1 MTNQGVEQKPS
12 ETAFFAALRRSIAN
26 IEFQHAPHGPDDL
39 AGLFLPPLYRFL
51 LKFKP
56 IRENTKNKLDV
67 ALPGLTEY
75 MIART
80 AYFDQLFLEALQN
93 HTPQIVI
100 LGAGYDT
107 RAYRFADSN
116 RSTRIFEL
124 DVPTT
129 QASKLESLRKGHIAV
144 PKQVTYV
151 PIDFNRESLGDALE
165 NAGYAND
172 QKTLFIWEGV
182 TYYLEHE
189 AVDATL
195 YFVSRTAHPESTL
208 AFDYTISIT
217 DANRNKYHGVTEFT
231 ETMRMRHGDE
241 ALLFSIAEGE
251 IDTFLAQ
258 RGLEIVAHLDNTEI
272 EKQFLTH
279 EDGVLIGHLT
289 GHFRFV
295 TVSPQ
300 ADE

>member
-1 MTNQGVEQKPS
+1 MTDKGVEQKPS

-26 IEFQHAPHGPDDL
+26 IEFHNAPHGPDDL
-39 AGLFLPPLYRFL
+39 AGLFLPPHYRFL

-56 IRENTKNKLDV
+56 IRENTKNKLDE

-80 AYFDQLFLEALQN
+80 AYFDHLFLEALQD
-93 HTPQIVI
+93 HSPQIVI

-116 RSTRIFEL
+116 HSTRIFEL
-124 DVPTT
+124 DVPST
-129 QASKLESLRKGHIAV
+129 QARKLEYLRKGHIAV
-144 PKQVTYV
+144 SKQVIYV
-151 PIDFNRESLGDALE
+151 PIDFNRESLGDALVK
-165 NAGYAND
+165 AGYTND

-182 TYYLEHE
+182 TYYLEHK

-195 YFVSRTAHPESTL
+195 KFVSHTAHPESTL
-208 AFDYTISIT
+208 AFDYTISLT
-217 DANRNKYHGVTEFT
+217 DENRHAYYGATEFA
-231 ETMRMRHGDE
+231 ETMRARHGGE
-241 ALLFSIAEGE
+241 ALLFSIAEGQIE
-251 IDTFLAQ
+251 TFLAQ
-258 RGLEIVAHLDNTEI
+258 RGLAIVTHLDNTEI
-272 EKQFLTH
+272 ETKFLTS
-279 EDGVLIGHLT
+279 DGGTLIGHLT

-300 ADE
+300 TNE